1 MNRVQATVNK
11 VLDQQKLQ
19 LAPSTY
25 VARKNYLLHLAT
37 HAEQSQ
43 IDEPCQELYDSYI
56 ARASTPELRFQL
68 LHAVRL
74 VDKEAGSKAFT
85 PEGKLYN
92 EPEFPPPDESE
103 KIFQSISFPIAD
115 GSVDT
120 GHLIHRA
127 ESEMDYLQL
136 SYSTRWQYMQAWREL
151 YIFLYLREDTTFS
164 RDNCNAFIE
173 DTIRK
178 HQFGLLHG
186 WKRKIRRRATLVLL
200 EVADTGN
207 FKWKLFLSRKVCCAE
222 ESLEE
227 LRQQYLAFLR
237 TQNLENRTIALYD
250 YAFRSLVEGSNIGS
264 VSKLATMKR
273 CF

>member
-92 EPEFPPPDESE
+92 
-103 KIFQSISFPIAD
+103 
-115 GSVDT
+115 
-120 GHLIHRA
+120 
-127 ESEMDYLQL
+127 
-136 SYSTRWQYMQAWREL
+136 
-151 YIFLYLREDTTFS
+151 FS
-164 RDNCNAFIE
+164 DC
-173 DTIRK
+173 
-178 HQFGLLHG
+178 
-186 WKRKIRRRATLVLL
+186 
-200 EVADTGN
+200 
-207 FKWKLFLSRKVCCAE
+207 
-222 ESLEE
+222 
-227 LRQQYLAFLR
+227 
-237 TQNLENRTIALYD
+237 
-250 YAFRSLVEGSNIGS
+250 
-264 VSKLATMKR
+264 
-273 CF
+273 